1 MKVLNENSSTRQLV
15 DVQVGEGVKI
25 FHFVNAYG
33 CAIGDHTKV
42 GTFVEIQKHA
52 RIGRNC
58 KVSSH
63 TFICEGVEKIGRAH
77 V

>member
-33 CAIGDHTKV
+33 CTIGDNTKV
-42 GTFVEIQKHA
+42 GTFVEIQKNA
-52 RIGRNC
+52 RIGRRTR
-58 KVSSH
+58 KVSANAAA
-63 TFICEGVEKIGRAH
+63 TAK
-77 V
+77 